1 MGALGSMASGRCGYR
16 AYLDCYW
23 DDKFF
28 SECPTKRNRTG
39 KWDSQRTNPS
49 PGCIGCVIYW
59 SDSSSCGLIREEIS
73 GGMVFLV
80 STHLWHPNCHELLG
94 RNAYRRFVDYLSIL
108 QERRIPRGQ
117 KGNSSEDGLKY
128 NFGSTFLG
136 WKGKLRWGFI
146 RSVFNWLNR

>member
-1 MGALGSMASGRCGYR
+1 MNKQNGRKWALLGAWLQVGAVIGLIWTVIGMISSFLNVLPSGTALANEIAKG
-16 AYLDCYW
+16 
-23 DDKFF
+23 
-28 SECPTKRNRTG
+28 
-39 KWDSQRTNPS
+39 TNPS

-136 WKGKLRWGFI
+136 WKGKLR
-146 RSVFNWLNR
+146 